1 MSLNQKYTWK
11 DFLGENPEFKKKGVK
26 RTSSEGKKAFESAY
40 KAKIKEVLKGR
51 LAWLEKEKARVT
63 KKRDALTT
71 EMKASKNI
79 PLRKKLQKKIG
90 RMDSYLS
97 RLSRPAAH

>member
-11 DFLGENPEFKKKGVK
+11 DFLEENPEFKKKGVK

-40 KAKIKEVLKGR
+40 KAKIKEILKDR
-51 LAWLEKEKARVT
+51 LAWLEREKARAAG
-63 KKRDALTT
+63 KRDALTN
-71 EMKASKNI
+71 EMKAAKNI
-79 PLRKKLQKKIG
+79 SLRKKLQKKIG

-97 RLSRPAAH
+97 RLSRASER